1 MTNTLLYINTICH
14 TITIWFV
21 KKLERGIPV
30 ELDYKKLG
38 KRIKEQRL
46 KQHLTQEKLG
56 EIVGVATSNIS
67 HIERAT
73 TQVSLSS
80 LVKIANAL
88 DSSLDRLVCDSLY
101 SIADLYIEQDISN
114 LLQGCSLAEKQIIK
128 DIVIAAKKSL
138 KEHR

>member
-1 MTNTLLYINTICH
+1 M
-14 TITIWFV
+14 
-21 KKLERGIPV
+21 
-30 ELDYKKLG
+30 ELNYKKLG

-56 EIVGVATSNIS
+56 EIVNVATSNIS

-88 DSSLDRLVCDSLY
+88 DTTLDQLVCDSLDSVAESY
-101 SIADLYIEQDISN
+101 LDQDVANI
-114 LLQGCSLAEKQIIK
+114 LQGCTLTEKQIIK
-128 DIVIAAKKSL
+128 DIITATKKSL
-138 KEHR
+138 KEHK

>member
-1 MTNTLLYINTICH
+1 M
-14 TITIWFV
+14 
-21 KKLERGIPV
+21 

-56 EIVGVATSNIS
+56 EIVGVNTSNIS
-67 HIERAT
+67 HIERAA

-88 DSSLDRLVCDSLY
+88 DTTLDRLVCDSLY
-101 SIADLYIEQDISN
+101 SVADLYIEQDISN

-128 DIVIAAKKSL
+128 DILIATKKTL
-138 KEHR
+138 KENK

>member
-1 MTNTLLYINTICH
+1 MNI
-14 TITIWFV
+14 
-21 KKLERGIPV
+21 

-38 KRIKEQRL
+38 KRINEQRL
-46 KQHLTQEKLG
+46 KQHLTQEQLG
-56 EIVGVATSNIS
+56 EVVNITTSNVS

-88 DSSLDRLVCDSLY
+88 DTTLDQLTCDSLY

>member
-1 MTNTLLYINTICH
+1 MNI
-14 TITIWFV
+14 
-21 KKLERGIPV
+21 

-46 KQHLTQEKLG
+46 KQHLTQEQLG
-56 EIVGVATSNIS
+56 EVVNITTSNVS

-88 DSSLDRLVCDSLY
+88 DTTLDQLTCDSLY

-128 DIVIAAKKSL
+128 NILITTKKTL
-138 KEHR
+138 KENR